1 MRRLLPILC
10 LTLAVLLGSAGEGW
24 SANYQKGQEAFL
36 KKDFA
41 TTLREW
47 TPLAE
52 RGNTDAQF
60 NLGQMYYYGR
70 GVPRDYKTAVK
81 WYRLAAEQ
89 GHAIAQ
95 HNLGGMYEFGK
106 GVPQN
111 YKIAEKWYRLS
122 EEQGNANAQRN
133 DHYEPRVC
141 LASPNG
147 RCSEAQLCSASPNG
161 RCPEGKVYPA
171 QNNN

>member
-81 WYRLAAEQ
+81 WYRLAAKQ
-89 GHAIAQ
+89 GYAKAQ
-95 HNLGGMYEFGK
+95 KNLGILEKEIAKLKIQTKDKKSISLSLEELENKCTELGFTK
-106 GVPQN
+106 GTEKHGDCVMKL
-111 YKIAEKWYRLS
+111 YK
-122 EEQGNANAQRN
+122 
-133 DHYEPRVC
+133 
-141 LASPNG
+141 
-147 RCSEAQLCSASPNG
+147 
-161 RCPEGKVYPA
+161 
-171 QNNN
+171 

>member
-1 MRRLLPILC
+1 
-10 LTLAVLLGSAGEGW
+10 
-24 SANYQKGQEAFL
+24 
-36 KKDFA
+36 
-41 TTLREW
+41 
-47 TPLAE
+47 
-52 RGNTDAQF
+52 
-60 NLGQMYYYGR
+60 
-70 GVPRDYKTAVK
+70 VK

-122 EEQGNANAQRN
+122 EEQGNANARRN

-147 RCSEAQLCSASPNG
+147 RCSQAQLCSASPNG
-161 RCPEGKVYPA
+161 RCPEGEVYPA
-171 QNNN
+171 QHNN